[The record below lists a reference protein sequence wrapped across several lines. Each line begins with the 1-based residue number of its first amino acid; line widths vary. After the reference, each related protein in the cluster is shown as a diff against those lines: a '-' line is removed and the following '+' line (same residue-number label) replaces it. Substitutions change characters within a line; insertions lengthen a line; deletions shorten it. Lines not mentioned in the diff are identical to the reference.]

1 MTTETERQRDLL
13 SMLVAIQFTLFII
26 LIPWAWPLLAV
37 PGLRTN
43 CVNRSEYHRRLTEHE
58 SGAEIGESSSAKQG
72 LESDDSPTQ

>member
-37 PGLRTN
+37 PVLVTIHVLRA
-43 CVNRSEYHRRLTEHE
+43 EYHRRLAEHE
-58 SGAEIGESSSAKQG
+58 SGSTTGAPHPRHRTS
-72 LESDDSPTQ
+72 SPTTTH